1 MIGDDSTERSAAEE
15 LAELLGLPVT
25 ADDNEIK
32 RAFRIEVK
40 RLHPDV
46 GMRTT
51 SDIERLER
59 LIAAR
64 AMWNQESPFTVT
76 EEGDPWDE
84 DWSDLDDQDGDS
96 RSDTQPS
103 PRRRP
108 VEERVEPTPWFVQA
122 PSAPQPRTGFWGDRP
137 GPSSR

>member
-1 MIGDDSTERSAAEE
+1 MIGDGSSERSGVQE

-25 ADDNEIK
+25 ADHDEIK

-40 RLHPDV
+40 RLHPDAGV
-46 GMRTT
+46 RTT

-64 AMWNQESPFTVT
+64 AMWNQESPLTVT

-84 DWSDLDDQDGDS
+84 DWSDLADQDGESS
-96 RSDTQPS
+96 RGSQPKA
-103 PRRRP
+103 RRTL
-108 VEERVEPTPWFVQA
+108 VEERVEPSPWFVQP
-122 PSAPQPRTGFWGDRP
+122 PSGPQPRTGFWGDRP
-137 GPSSR
+137 GPSGR